1 VSERVEQIAPN
12 LHRWL
17 TPSPHWREGDDTEAG
32 GWPRDVASHLY
43 ERDGTAIVF
52 DPQIGADDP
61 DLWAFLDEW
70 VGGAERVI
78 VALTASWHRRDMAA
92 LLERYGGEI
101 RLSASAAGDT
111 VMQGVAHVRPFDAD
125 GEVAPGVEAFL
136 VAGCINGE
144 VIYWLPEHAAIVSG
158 EVFHGR
164 PDGLRIA
171 PDPYLASREEL
182 YAWLEALDR
191 LPVTLVLPAHG
202 PPAPDGPD
210 VIRGALERPPWTLP
224 GSGG

>member
-1 VSERVEQIAPN
+1 MSERVEQIAPN

-17 TPSPHWREGDDTEAG
+17 TPSPHWREGDDKETG

-61 DLWAFLDEW
+61 ELRAFLDER
-70 VGGAERVI
+70 VGRADRLT

-101 RLSASAAGDT
+101 RLSSRAAGDT
-111 VMQGVAHVRPFDAD
+111 AMQGVEHVRPFDAD
-125 GEVAPGVEAFL
+125 GEVAPGVEAYL
-136 VAGCINGE
+136 VGGCINGE
-144 VIYWLPEHAAIVSG
+144 VIYWLPEHAAIVAG

-182 YAWLEALDR
+182 YGWLEALDR
-191 LPVTLVLPAHG
+191 FPVALVLPSHG

-210 VIRGALERPPWTLP
+210 VIRRALERPPWQLP